1 MVTFSF
7 GRRVAEAHCRAIDI
21 VTVQNCL
28 CSQLLF
34 LIFLIWNI
42 YQYSIAA
49 LGILEVWVEA
59 FVFCKFAYLIY
70 IGIVSYHV
78 FLKELNKR
86 TQNNFMES
94 FLNMKEKI
102 IFKLMYYNV

>member
-1 MVTFSF
+1 MVTFPF
-7 GRRVAEAHCRAIDI
+7 GRRVAEAHCRVVDI
-21 VTVQNCL
+21 ATVQNCL
-28 CSQLLF
+28 WSQLLF
-34 LIFLIWNI
+34 FNHFNLKHLPVV
-42 YQYSIAA
+42 
-49 LGILEVWVEA
+49 LRRGIWVEA

-86 TQNNFMES
+86 TPNNFMES